1 MRLALL
7 PQSSPLGWTPY
18 AWLVYLTFFVVY
30 AVLTNS
36 ASAWLIDGPALV
48 LFLVLYFR
56 GFWLHGRALLPVLAG
71 IVAIGLIT
79 APRNPG
85 ASCFFIYAAGFLGE
99 TGQPA
104 VGVRWLLVLLAI
116 VVLETV
122 AFSLSPAF
130 WVPALVISVLVG
142 GSNIH
147 FCEMRRKDRALI
159 KAHEAAEHLAAIAE
173 RERIARDRPPESSRE
188 MNISS

>member
-1 MRLALL
+1 M
-7 PQSSPLGWTPY
+7 
-18 AWLVYLTFFVVY
+18 
-30 AVLTNS
+30 
-36 ASAWLIDGPALV
+36 
-48 LFLVLYFR
+48 
-56 GFWLHGRALLPVLAG
+56 LAG